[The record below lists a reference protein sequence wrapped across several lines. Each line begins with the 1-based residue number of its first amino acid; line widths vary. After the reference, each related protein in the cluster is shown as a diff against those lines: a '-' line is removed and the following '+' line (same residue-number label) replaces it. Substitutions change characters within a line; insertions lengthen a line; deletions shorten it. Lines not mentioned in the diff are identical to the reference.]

1 MSKKMKI
8 VVTVPKEMEGLSVEM
23 VIDENIKELMVQ
35 IVENNKVESTLHE
48 EKPMC
53 LSIKDS
59 ECEHIIQINSI
70 KWLKGERQYCKIVLA
85 KRNILIAKSLSSIQQ
100 LLPDDGQFVRI
111 HKSYIVNMDY
121 ATIRDGNFL
130 YVDGEPM
137 PIGRGYKNNLK

>member
-1 MSKKMKI
+1 MKI

-53 LSIKDS
+53 LSVKDS

-70 KWLKGERQYCKIVLA
+70 KWIKGERQYCKIFMTD
-85 KRNILIAKSLSSIQQ
+85 RNLLVTKQISQIQQ
-100 LLPDDGQFVRI
+100 LLPEGRFVRI

-121 ATIRDGNFL
+121 ATFRDVNFL
-130 YVDGEPM
+130 YVDGESI
-137 PIGRGYKNNLK
+137 PIGRGYKKNIK

>member
-1 MSKKMKI
+1 MKKKMKI
-8 VVTVPKEMEGLSVEM
+8 VVTVPKKMEGLSVEM

-35 IVENNKVESTLHE
+35 IVENNKVENTLHE

-70 KWLKGERQYCKIVLA
+70 KWIKGERQYCKIVLA

-121 ATIRDGNFL
+121 ATFRDGNFL
-130 YVDGEPM
+130 YVDGEPI
-137 PIGRGYKNNLK
+137 PIGRGYKKNIK

>member
-8 VVTVPKEMEGLSVEM
+8 VVKVPKGMEGLSVEM

-35 IVENNKVESTLHE
+35 IVENNKVENTLHE

-70 KWLKGERQYCKIVLA
+70 KWIKGEREYCIIYMANRNLLISKTMLA
-85 KRNILIAKSLSSIQQ
+85 IQR
-100 LLPDDGQFVRI
+100 LLPEGRFVRI

-121 ATIRDGNFL
+121 ATFRDVNFL
-130 YVDGEPM
+130 YVDGEPI
-137 PIGRGYKNNLK
+137 PIGRSYKKNLK

>member
-1 MSKKMKI
+1 
-8 VVTVPKEMEGLSVEM
+8 ME
-23 VIDENIKELMVQ
+23 N
-35 IVENNKVESTLHE
+35 TLHE
-48 EKPMC
+48 EKPIC

-70 KWLKGERQYCKIVLA
+70 KWIKGERQYCKIVLA

-121 ATIRDGNFL
+121 ATVRKGNSLF
-130 YVDGEPM
+130 VDGEPI
-137 PIGRGYKNNLK
+137 PIGRDYKNNLK

>member
-1 MSKKMKI
+1 MKI

-53 LSIKDS
+53 LSVK
-59 ECEHIIQINSI
+59 EHGCEHVIQINSI
-70 KWLKGERQYCKIVLA
+70 KWIKGERQYCKIFMTD
-85 KRNILIAKSLSSIQQ
+85 RNLLVTKQISQIQQ
-100 LLPDDGQFVRI
+100 LLPEGRFVRI

-121 ATIRDGNFL
+121 ATFRDGNFL
-130 YVDGEPM
+130 YVDGEPI
-137 PIGRGYKNNLK
+137 PIGRGYKKNIK

>member
-1 MSKKMKI
+1 MRKKMKI

-48 EKPMC
+48 EKTMC
-53 LSIKDS
+53 LSVKDS

-70 KWLKGERQYCKIVLA
+70 KWIKGERQYCKIVLA

-100 LLPDDGQFVRI
+100 SLPDGQFVRI
-111 HKSYIVNMDY
+111 HKSYIVNMNY
-121 ATIRDGNFL
+121 ATVPKGNFL
-130 YVDGEPM
+130 LVDGEPI
-137 PIGRGYKNNLK
+137 PIGRGYKKNIK

>member
-35 IVENNKVESTLHE
+35 IVENNKVENTLHE

-53 LSIKDS
+53 LSVKDHG
-59 ECEHIIQINSI
+59 CEHVIQINSI
-70 KWLKGERQYCKIVLA
+70 KWIKGEREYCKIFMTNSNLLVT
-85 KRNILIAKSLSSIQQ
+85 KKLSAIQQ
-100 LLPDDGQFVRI
+100 LLPEGRFVRI

-121 ATIRDGNFL
+121 ATVRKGNFL
-130 YVDGEPM
+130 YVDGEPI
-137 PIGRGYKNNLK
+137 PIGRGYKKNIK

>member
-59 ECEHIIQINSI
+59 ECEHIIHINSI
-70 KWLKGERQYCKIVLA
+70 KWIKGERQYCKIVLA

-100 LLPDDGQFVRI
+100 SLPDGQFVRI
-111 HKSYIVNMDY
+111 HKSYIVNMNH
-121 ATIRDGNFL
+121 ATVQKGNFL
-130 YVDGEPM
+130 LVDGEPI
-137 PIGRGYKNNLK
+137 PIGRGYKKNIK

>member
-1 MSKKMKI
+1 MRKKMKI

-35 IVENNKVESTLHE
+35 IVENNKVDNTLYE

-53 LSIKDS
+53 LSVKDHG
-59 ECEHIIQINSI
+59 CEHVIQINSI
-70 KWLKGERQYCKIVLA
+70 KWIKGERQYCKIVLA

-111 HKSYIVNMDY
+111 HKSYIVNMNY
-121 ATIRDGNFL
+121 ATVPKGNFL
-130 YVDGEPM
+130 LVDGEPI
-137 PIGRGYKNNLK
+137 PVGRGYKKNLK

>member
-1 MSKKMKI
+1 MKKKMKI
-8 VVTVPKEMEGLSVEM
+8 VVTVPKKMEGLSIEM

-70 KWLKGERQYCKIVLA
+70 KWIKGERQYCKIFMTD
-85 KRNILIAKSLSSIQQ
+85 RNLLVTKQISQIQQ
-100 LLPDDGQFVRI
+100 LLPEGRFVRI

-121 ATIRDGNFL
+121 ATFRDGNFL
-130 YVDGEPM
+130 YVDGEPI
-137 PIGRGYKNNLK
+137 PIGRGYKKNLK

>member
-1 MSKKMKI
+1 MRKKMKI

-70 KWLKGERQYCKIVLA
+70 KWIKGERQYCKIFMTD
-85 KRNILIAKSLSSIQQ
+85 RNLLVTKQISQIQQ

-121 ATIRDGNFL
+121 ATVRKGNFL
-130 YVDGEPM
+130 YVDGEPI

>member
-35 IVENNKVESTLHE
+35 IVENNKVVNTLYE
-48 EKPMC
+48 RKPMH
-53 LSIKDS
+53 LFIKDR

-70 KWLKGERQYCKIVLA
+70 KWIKGEREYCIIYMANRNLLVSKTMLA
-85 KRNILIAKSLSSIQQ
+85 IQQ
-100 LLPDDGQFVRI
+100 LLPEGRFVRI

-121 ATIRDGNFL
+121 ATVRKGNFL
-130 YVDGEPM
+130 YVDGEPR